1 MTFAARSLLVAQTW
15 DGQPAPRSDWVKV
28 ELALSLEDVAV
39 TIDAPF
45 HGDAPPPTPPGPT
58 PGLWNH
64 EVVELFLLGEGD
76 QYLELEL
83 GPHGHF
89 LVLELCGQRH
99 VVREIPTLD
108 YRVRQLGDRFVGQ
121 ASIPLGLLPAGLHS
135 LNAYAV
141 HGPEDARQYLAW
153 RGAPGR
159 RPDFHRLETFGPL
172 GWEEQLA
179 DLQVPVRIG
188 SRRNARAAQR

>member
-1 MTFAARSLLVAQTW
+1 MTVEARSLLVAQTW

-28 ELALSLEDVAV
+28 DLALSLEDILV

-76 QYLELEL
+76 HYLELEL

-89 LVLELCGQRH
+89 LVLELVGRRH

-108 YRVRQLGDRFVGQ
+108 YRVRQLGDRFIGQ
-121 ASIPLGLLPAGLHS
+121 ARIPLAWLPAGVHS

-141 HGPEDARQYLAW
+141 YGAEDARQYLAW
-153 RGAPGR
+153 RGAPGH
-159 RPDFHRLETFGPL
+159 RPDFHRLETFGAL
-172 GWEEQLA
+172 GWDEQLA
-179 DLQVPVRIG
+179 QVLVPVRTG
-188 SRRNARAAQR
+188 TRRAGRAARR